1 MLETHA
7 PMTSQFVCFIIIK
20 KVKNKKKKNKGWSLH
35 QVFAQ
40 NTCIMSIQDGGM

>member
-7 PMTSQFVCFIIIK
+7 PMTSHLFASHYK
-20 KVKNKKKKNKGWSLH
+20 KVKIKEKNKGWSLH